1 MEITANAIQTVQPNQ
16 AVLFTS
22 TAIPGNMSM
31 IHREGSGLVGLRGLP
46 NGQRRAR
53 FLIKFGG
60 NVAVPTAETVGT
72 MTVSIAI
79 NGEAVQTS
87 NMMSTPAAVEQ
98 YNNISA
104 ELNIDVPIGCCSEI
118 SVKNISTIPVNIQNA
133 NLIIER
139 VA

>member
-1 MEITANAIQTVQPNQ
+1 MEITANAIQTVNPNQ

-22 TAIPGNMSM
+22 VAIPGNVSM
-31 IHREGSGLVGLRGLP
+31 VYREGSGLVGLRGLP

-53 FLIKFGG
+53 FLVKFGG
-60 NVAVPTAETVGT
+60 NIAVPTGETVGT
-72 MTVSIAI
+72 VTLSIAI

-87 NMMSTPAAVEQ
+87 NMMSTPAAVDQ
-98 YNNISA
+98 YNNIGS

-118 SVKNISTIPVNIQNA
+118 SVKSISTIPVNIQNA
-133 NLIIER
+133 HLIVER

>member
-46 NGQRRAR
+46 NGQHRAR
-53 FLIKFGG
+53 FLVKFGG
-60 NVAVPTAETVGT
+60 NIAVPTGETVGT
-72 MTVSIAI
+72 MTISIAI

-87 NMMSTPAAVEQ
+87 NMMSTPAAVDQ
-98 YNNISA
+98 YNNIGA

-118 SVKNISTIPVNIQNA
+118 SVKNISSIPVNIQNA